1 MEFDAGNLDDELL
14 KEICIRIILLEN
26 QNITRKS
33 RSDAQMT
40 KEIKKLIE
48 ERVKCVYRV

>member
-1 MEFDAGNLDDELL
+1 MEFDANNLDNELL
-14 KEICIRIILLEN
+14 KELCFKILLLEN